1 HTRSY
6 GDWSSD
12 VCSSDLN
19 AKSSDGMH
27 IQIRSTRPVQSK
39 TLREAA
45 ASGPDTPESALKP
58 AKRRKKLQ
66 SRHSRTALSAPRSA
80 TSRMLLPQHPCIHLL
95 TLESRIAA
103 SVAPIPVQGVCH
115 SGRKCAHSG

>member
-1 HTRSY
+1 GPARKACPA
-6 GDWSSD
+6 SSD
-12 VCSSDLN
+12 AAGVLCPVCLWAN
-19 AKSSDGMH
+19 AKASDGMH

-80 TSRMLLPQHPCIHLL
+80 TSRMLLRQHPARSEHPAWTALSKILFGKL
-95 TLESRIAA
+95 R
-103 SVAPIPVQGVCH
+103 
-115 SGRKCAHSG
+115 R